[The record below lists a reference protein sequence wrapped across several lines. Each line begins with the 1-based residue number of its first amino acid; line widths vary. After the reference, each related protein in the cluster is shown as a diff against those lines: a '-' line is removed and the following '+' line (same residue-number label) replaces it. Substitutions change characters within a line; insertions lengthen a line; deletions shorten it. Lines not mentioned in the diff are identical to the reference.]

1 MKLSLTLL
9 ATTAKCAPE
18 RNAPITNIDEMAE
31 AILDGSG
38 KNGFQADDA
47 DNYGCAGRG
56 RFDPFAPTAGKQ
68 VDETDKAFYAWKKC
82 VQCAVGDAGADGVQ
96 DYNYD
101 KSQDSCGKADFLLFV
116 G

>member
-18 RNAPITNIDEMAE
+18 RNAPITNIGEMAE

-38 KNGFQADDA
+38 KNGFRADDA
-47 DNYGCAGRG
+47 TNYGCAGRG
-56 RFDPFAPTAGKQ
+56 WFEPFAPTAGKQ

-82 VQCAVGDAGADGVQ
+82 VQCAVGDAGVDDVQ
-96 DYNYD
+96 NYNYD